1 MCQKLYKLLIS
12 YYSIFYFC
20 YLVRSAVL
28 QNHGYLFAVKFKK
41 SCTSA
46 WLNLLSGSDYN
57 RDMITLVLISLRIY

>member
-12 YYSIFYFC
+12 YYSVFYFRV
-20 YLVRSAVL
+20 LVRFTVL
-28 QNHGYLFAVKFKK
+28 QNHGYLFVVKFKK
-41 SCTSA
+41 SCTSG

>member
-1 MCQKLYKLLIS
+1 MC
-12 YYSIFYFC
+12 YFC
-20 YLVRSAVL
+20 YLVRSTVL